1 MKIYL
6 ISEEKEAKQVS
17 QLLKLNS
24 ECAKLHWSKSIELP
38 SNILSSLESV
48 EAFVEEKVYEVCT
61 EKNMAGSLTDDEEA
75 TIMKT
80 IRKTPELRATLGLGV
95 VMAGAEAECV
105 SNLLRGKS
113 VSESLAIALDSG
125 KNVVL
130 F

>member
-6 ISEEKEAKQVS
+6 VSEEKEAKQIS

-38 SNILSSLESV
+38 ANILSALESV

-61 EKNMAGSLTDDEEA
+61 DKNIAGSLTEDEEA
-75 TIMKT
+75 TIMAL

-95 VMAGAEAECV
+95 VMAGAEAKCV
-105 SNLLRGKS
+105 AKLLEGKS
-113 VSESLAIALDSG
+113 SSESLNIALNSG
-125 KNVVL
+125 KNIVL